1 MCYFGSIEEPGSAL
15 LSHVIA
21 FSLLNSYPTVQTCQF
36 SRWMTDVWHVGFRVL
51 SLRFQACIM
60 DWHTGWLSQHQD
72 HQPRFAKI
80 IQVDKTSKNELSHG
94 HVLRVWFLALLGLR
108 NSSGHLP
115 CDISWNFALRWK
127 RRLVKNLMA
136 FRVRSLSNAESS
148 TEIRPWSGIHG
159 WPGASKVHSFL
170 LEQISK
176 CALVCWKLR
185 SIVGNCACCAFF
197 F

>member
-1 MCYFGSIEEPGSAL
+1 MLGSEFWVCAFKLASWTGTRADCS
-15 LSHVIA
+15 LSIKAINHDLPK
-21 FSLLNSYPTVQTCQF
+21 SSKL
-36 SRWMTDVWHVGFRVL
+36 
-51 SLRFQACIM
+51 
-60 DWHTGWLSQHQD
+60 
-72 HQPRFAKI
+72 AKI
-80 IQVDKTSKNELSHG
+80 SKNELSHG
-94 HVLRVWFLALLGLR
+94 HVLRVWFLSLLGLR

-127 RRLVKNLMA
+127 RRLAKNLMA

-185 SIVGNCACCAFF
+185 LIAGNCASCAAFF
-197 F
+197 ENQWQPVKTQEVLVW